1 MKGAHRDSVYSVAF
15 SLNGKSLITVGRGGT
30 IAVWD
35 TDTGKLTAPPIHT
48 NDDLLYVV
56 AIHPEQSHLASV
68 SEDGTMKLWFSSNGH
83 LTNSEWTSQLV
94 TREIY
99 SVHELALEKAYSLAY
114 SPCFMFFEERIQVQS
129 VSQPTFGIPGNSYF
143 I

>member
-99 SVHELALEKAYSLAY
+99 SVHDRPGGQS
-114 SPCFMFFEERIQVQS
+114 SP
-129 VSQPTFGIPGNSYF
+129 
-143 I
+143 